1 MQQLVKFY
9 VVTDN
14 GVIDVM
20 AYDGYDARVQV
31 MRMTYGHANIIS
43 IERAA

>member
-1 MQQLVKFY
+1 MPRLRKFF

-20 AYDGYDARVQV
+20 AYDGYDARAQV
-31 MRMTYGHANIIS
+31 MRMTYGRARIIS